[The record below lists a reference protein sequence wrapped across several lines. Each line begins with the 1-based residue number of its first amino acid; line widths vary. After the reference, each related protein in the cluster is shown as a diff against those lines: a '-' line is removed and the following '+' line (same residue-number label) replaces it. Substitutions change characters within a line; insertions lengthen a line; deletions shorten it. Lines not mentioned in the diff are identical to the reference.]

1 MNLRVCAM
9 CNRIFNADI
18 KLECCGMSFVYSR
31 NEEEINSSMK
41 NKYKVN
47 GDETIIYLKYKG
59 KTVETIIET
68 TDLEEIIGMAIKWFV
83 WTSKKTNGKFYVKAN
98 TKVENGKRHVLY
110 LHRVI
115 CKPPEELQVD
125 HINRNPLDNRRS
137 NLRAVTAQVNLLNR
151 EISSSGHEGVSWDRR
166 NEKWKAYLYVDGKQ
180 KQIGRFNDKEE
191 AKKAVYEAKEKLIS

>member
-1 MNLRVCAM
+1 M

-59 KTVETIIET
+59 KTVETVIET
-68 TDLEEIIGMAIKWFV
+68 IDLEEIIGMDIKWFV
-83 WTSKKTNGKFYVKAN
+83 WTAKRMKGKLYVKGN
-98 TKVENGKRHVLY
+98 TKSVNGKRKVIY
-110 LHRVI
+110 LHRVV
-115 CKPPEELQVD
+115 CKPPEDLLVD

-137 NLRAVTAQVNLLNR
+137 NLRPATTKMNLLNR
-151 EISSSGHEGVSWDRR
+151 DRTMGGYEGVSYDKR

-180 KQIGRFNDKEE
+180 RQIGRFNDKEE
-191 AKKAVYEAKEKLIS
+191 AKKAVSEAKEKLIS